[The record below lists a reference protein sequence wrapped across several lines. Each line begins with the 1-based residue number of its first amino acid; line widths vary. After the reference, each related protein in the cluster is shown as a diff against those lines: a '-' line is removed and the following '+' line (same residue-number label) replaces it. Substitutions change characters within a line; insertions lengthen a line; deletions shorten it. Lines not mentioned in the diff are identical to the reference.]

1 LACPEKLIFA
11 NLKRDIQ
18 NWRQCLRDR
27 IEHMVSASNGEHS
40 SSQNNQ
46 PLWRAPFRGKKPV
59 DVQVAIPGSKSVT
72 NRALILAAQADGT
85 SKLRKPLVS
94 RDSELMIAGLRSLG
108 IEIKESQERSAQK
121 EINELVFEVTG
132 GSLRG
137 PAKIDVGNAGT
148 VMRFLPPLAALADG
162 AISFDGDARSHERPL
177 GPVIKALEEL
187 GISVN
192 HGGRY
197 ALPLTLENKNG
208 GKIRGGELE
217 IDASASSQF
226 LSALLLIAPS
236 TELGIT
242 AKHVGGALP
251 SMPHI
256 EMTVQMLRD
265 FGAQVEV
272 DKQNNI
278 WKVAPGKL
286 IAQDLTIEPD
296 LSNAAPFM
304 SIAMVCGGSVT
315 ILDWPKKTTQPGD
328 QLRDI
333 FTKMGSKI
341 EFVSIDGKNALKIT
355 GGDSIKGIDIDLHE
369 VGELTPAIAALSAL
383 ADSPSY
389 LRGIGHLRLHETD
402 RLTALRTEL
411 NGLGSDVVEEPTAL
425 RINPKPLHSG
435 VFHTYDDHRLAT
447 SGATIG
453 LIVQGIEVE
462 NIATTRKT
470 ITDFP
475 GLWNSLL

>member
-1 LACPEKLIFA
+1 MRILSAIIWNGVFKAQVRISHMNSA
-11 NLKRDIQ
+11 NN
-18 NWRQCLRDR
+18 NW
-27 IEHMVSASNGEHS
+27 
-40 SSQNNQ
+40 
-46 PLWRAPFRGKKPV
+46 PAPFRGKKPV
-59 DVQVAIPGSKSVT
+59 DVRVVIPGSKSVT
-72 NRALILAAQADGT
+72 NRALILAAQAEGT
-85 SKLRKPLVS
+85 SKLRRPLVS
-94 RDSELMIAGLRSLG
+94 RDSELMIGGLKALG
-108 IEIKESQERSAQK
+108 LTITETTE
-121 EINELVFEVTG
+121 NGDLVFNVTG
-132 GSLRG
+132 GSLKG

-162 AISFDGDARSHERPL
+162 EISFDGDPRSYERPL

-197 ALPLTLENKNG
+197 ALPLTLQG
-208 GKIRGGELE
+208 GKIRGGEIE

-265 FGAQVEV
+265 FGATVTV
-272 DKQNNI
+272 DKSVNT
-278 WKVAPGKL
+278 WRVEPGKL
-286 IAQDLTIEPD
+286 KAQDLVIEPD

-315 ILDWPKKTTQPGD
+315 IADWPKQTTQPGD

-333 FTKMGSKI
+333 FSKMGAKV
-341 EFVSIDGKNALKIT
+341 EFVSDGLKVT
-355 GGDSIKGIDIDLHE
+355 GGAIHGIEIDLHD
-369 VGELTPAIAALSAL
+369 VGELTPAIAALCAL

-389 LRGIGHLRLHETD
+389 LQGIGHLRLHETD
-402 RLTALRTEL
+402 RLAALRAEI
-411 NGLGSDVVEEPTAL
+411 NGLGGDVVEEPTAL
-425 RINPKPLHSG
+425 RINPKPLHAG
-435 VFHTYDDHRLAT
+435 VFHTYEDHRLAT

-453 LIVQGIEVE
+453 LIVEGIEVE

-475 GLWNSLL
+475 GLWGSLLK

>member
-1 LACPEKLIFA
+1 MTNRESTAT
-11 NLKRDIQ
+11 N
-18 NWRQCLRDR
+18 NW
-27 IEHMVSASNGEHS
+27 
-40 SSQNNQ
+40 
-46 PLWRAPFRGKKPV
+46 PAPFRGKIPV
-59 DVQVAIPGSKSVT
+59 DVRVVIPGSKSVT
-72 NRALILAAQADGT
+72 NRALILAAQAQGT
-85 SKLRKPLVS
+85 SKLRRPLVS
-94 RDSELMIAGLRSLG
+94 RDSELMMCGLKALG
-108 IEIKESQERSAQK
+108 LTITESSEKVNDES
-121 EINELVFEVTG
+121 ELIFNVSG
-132 GSLRG
+132 GQLKG

-148 VMRFLPPLAALADG
+148 VMRFLPPLAALATG
-162 AISFDGDARSHERPL
+162 VIEFDGDPRSHERPL

-187 GISVN
+187 GISIE

-197 ALPLTLENKNG
+197 ALPFKMENKSG
-208 GKIRGGELE
+208 GKIRGGEIE

-265 FGAQVEV
+265 FGAEVTV
-272 DKQNNI
+272 DKSANT
-278 WKVAPGKL
+278 WRVAPGKL
-286 IAQDLTIEPD
+286 KAQDLVIEPD

-315 ILDWPKKTTQPGD
+315 IADWPKVTTQPGD
-328 QLRDI
+328 QLREI
-333 FTKMGSKI
+333 FSKMGAQI
-341 EFVSIDGKNALKIT
+341 EYIQNGNNWDLKIT
-355 GGDSIKGIDIDLHE
+355 GGAIHGIDVDLHD
-369 VGELTPAIAALSAL
+369 VGELTPAIAALCAL

-389 LRGIGHLRLHETD
+389 LKGIGHLRLHETD
-402 RLTALRTEL
+402 RLAALRTEF
-411 NGLGSDVVEEPTAL
+411 NALGGDFTEEPSAL
-425 RINPKPLHSG
+425 RINPKPLHAG
-435 VFHTYDDHRLAT
+435 IFHTYEDHRLAT

-453 LIVQGIEVE
+453 LVVEGIQVE

-475 GLWNSLL
+475 GLWSSLLI

>member
-1 LACPEKLIFA
+1 MTSA
-11 NLKRDIQ
+11 N
-18 NWRQCLRDR
+18 
-27 IEHMVSASNGEHS
+27 ST
-40 SSQNNQ
+40 
-46 PLWRAPFRGKKPV
+46 LWLAPFRGKKPV
-59 DVQVAIPGSKSVT
+59 DVQVTIPGSKSVT
-72 NRALILAAQADGT
+72 NRALILAAQAEGT

-94 RDSELMIAGLRSLG
+94 RDSELMVAGLRALG
-108 IEIKESQERSAQK
+108 IQIHETEIDG
-121 EINELVFEVTG
+121 ELVFEVTG
-132 GSLRG
+132 GSLKG

-148 VMRFLPPLAALADG
+148 VMRFLPPLAALANG
-162 AISFDGDARSHERPL
+162 AISFDGDPRSHERPL

-187 GISVN
+187 GISVE

-197 ALPLTLENKNG
+197 SLPLTLENKNG
-208 GKIRGGELE
+208 GKIKGGEIQ

-242 AKHVGGALP
+242 AKHVGGSLP

-265 FGAQVEV
+265 FGADVVV
-272 DKQNNI
+272 DKANNV
-278 WKVAPGKL
+278 WEVAPGTLK
-286 IAQDLTIEPD
+286 AQDLVIEPD

-315 ILDWPKKTTQPGD
+315 INDWPRKTTQPGD
-328 QLRDI
+328 QLRQI
-333 FTKMGSKI
+333 LTEMGAKV
-341 EFVSIDGKNALKIT
+341 EFVNDGKQNPGLKIT
-355 GGDSIKGIDIDLHE
+355 GEGLIKGIGIDLHE
-369 VGELTPAIAALSAL
+369 VGELTPAIAALCAL

-402 RLTALRTEL
+402 RLAALRTEI
-411 NGLGSDVVEEPTAL
+411 NGLGGDVIEEPTAL
-425 RINPKPLHSG
+425 KINPKALHSG

-447 SGATIG
+447 AGATIG
-453 LIVQGIEVE
+453 LVVDGIQVE

-470 ITDFP
+470 ITNFP
-475 GLWNSLL
+475 GLWNSLLR